1 LFTYEVEKG
10 LIRINLSWR
19 NLILDVYIYKCSN
32 IYKNLLKEVEYRL
45 IKPEDPIAIVPTSL
59 IKTPLQLLQG
69 SLYYKLYSNG
79 IKRVK
84 NRGLLLAM
92 MITGNKQ
99 INKVVEALG
108 VEIERGVDY
117 YLVSL
122 ESPPSNTNMC
132 TPLSSLEIDGSREV
146 LRPLV
151 KNTSTLLELI

>member
-1 LFTYEVEKG
+1 LFTYEIEKG
-10 LIRINLSWR
+10 LIRINLPWR
-19 NLILDVYIYKCSN
+19 SLTLDVYIYKCSN
-32 IYKNLLKEVEYRL
+32 LYKNLLKEVEYRL
-45 IKPEDPIAIVPTSL
+45 IKPEDPVAIVPISL
-59 IKTPLQLLQG
+59 IETPLQLLQG

-79 IKRVK
+79 VKRVK

-99 INKVVEALG
+99 INKVVGALG

-122 ESPPSNTNMC
+122 ESLPSNTDMC
-132 TPLSSLEIDGSREV
+132 TPLSSLKIDGSREV

>member
-1 LFTYEVEKG
+1 LFTYEIEKG
-10 LIRINLSWR
+10 LIRINLPWR
-19 NLILDVYIYKCSN
+19 SLTLDVYIYKCSN
-32 IYKNLLKEVEYRL
+32 LYKNLLKEVEYRL
-45 IKPEDPIAIVPTSL
+45 IKPEDPVAIVPISL
-59 IKTPLQLLQG
+59 IETPLQLLQG

-79 IKRVK
+79 VKRVK

-99 INKVVEALG
+99 INKVVGALG

-122 ESPPSNTNMC
+122 ESPPLNTNMC

>member
-1 LFTYEVEKG
+1 LFTYEIEKG
-10 LIRINLSWR
+10 LIRINLPWR
-19 NLILDVYIYKCSN
+19 SLTLDVYIYKCSN
-32 IYKNLLKEVEYRL
+32 LYKNLLKEVEYRL
-45 IKPEDPIAIVPTSL
+45 IKPEDPVAIVPISL
-59 IKTPLQLLQG
+59 IETPLQLLQG

-79 IKRVK
+79 VKRVK

-99 INKVVEALG
+99 INKVVGALG

-122 ESPPSNTNMC
+122 ESPPLNTNMC
-132 TPLSSLEIDGSREV
+132 TPLSSLEIDRSREV